1 MMTGVYIHIPFCASK
16 CGYCDFLSFA
26 AEPDLRR
33 AYVDAL
39 VREIS
44 LCERLPGLR
53 LESVFFGGGTPGMLA
68 AQELAAILT
77 AVSRKADTSSAEIT
91 LEANPG
97 ADISRE
103 KLRALRTAGFNRIS
117 LGLQAAQPHLL
128 NMLGRG
134 HTAKDFER
142 AVNDASAAGF
152 VNINAD
158 IMYALPGQTP
168 ADLALTLGL
177 LTSLGLQHISAYA
190 LTIEDATP
198 IARQL
203 AAGTLI
209 AHDEDSERAMSDQV
223 RTFLANAGYAQ
234 YEISN
239 FAKPGCECRH
249 NKLYWTRQHCL
260 AYGIGAHSFEN
271 NIRRRNTGNITDYI
285 AADGDTARITQDS
298 HHLDT
303 AAQMEE
309 FMFLGLRQTSG
320 INADEFLRQFGTS
333 LQARYGAQIAKHQGL
348 GMLEQHGTNLRLT
361 TAGTDV
367 SNIVLADFLL

>member
-285 AADGDTARITQDS
+285 AADGDAGRLTQET
-298 HHLDT
+298 HHLDLT
-303 AAQMEE
+303 AQMEE